1 MTAAAELEAL
11 RAKLRAREGKA
22 GFGENIRQMKERI
35 AELEKG
41 MANG

>member
-1 MTAAAELEAL
+1 MTPAAELEAL
-11 RAKLRAREGKA
+11 RAKVKAREGKA

-41 MANG
+41 NVGG

>member
-1 MTAAAELEAL
+1 MTPTEELDAL
-11 RAKLRAREGKA
+11 RAKVKAREGKA

-41 MANG
+41 IAGG